1 MATTTTITKLL
12 FRRGNDSDREQ
23 TILASGEPGWTLDTK
38 RLWVG
43 DGVTP
48 GGYPALSAREDHL
61 HYVDTMPSGRRWTT
75 TSENN
80 FGGAQFLD
88 INIPGISN
96 SLAGE
101 SITDE
106 NQRWFHPVN
115 RDITTSHDMQF
126 VSTDAEISHTGSGV
140 FKISKSST
148 SSNYDNSINI
158 GDAIFIRPDG
168 RVDIKVPD
176 DAMLVFDAASAVFD
190 NGRYT
195 HFEDKSID
203 FNVVYDGIGSGR
215 EFTGEGHGA
224 MSEDTGIY
232 FAHNNYL
239 SAGFVKIGSV
249 GDETGWSTMELS
261 PTVYLRD
268 WEHWENDGFVDNVTR
283 RAGALRNQGDD
294 YVNGPVDGTY
304 TESWVG
310 AGKPVGSPHRAPK
323 PLVLHSVRPSL
334 NSAGTD
340 YLGTSF
346 DGNAHLVFE
355 AGLIVYDAGDPTT
368 GNYNAY
374 KLNQSLD
381 TRAIPTFA
389 GIKIEKPDG
398 TPGDPMGVSSGGT
411 GVNSFEAG
419 GVLYT
424 SGKHTDAKH
433 ASDLLSMSLQRG
445 DLMVGTTDYGVVKS
459 KFDHNEWIHVSYDA
473 TSNGVDYTLTP
484 DGKPSSDPGR
494 RDGVIYIGNKFAPD
508 YLKYNAEIRQQWFA
522 RWSHIKTDNLS
533 ISAVGTAEEP
543 RETATFRGD
552 YEGVQGSETYG
563 GTIRTEAYNTQKL
576 NERGVKISHNN
587 LAEKG
592 FSEATGDSDD
602 PTTHVGDWDLA
613 YFRGDSSKLVKAT
626 TMFAGLYKTTEDR
639 YFGDLVPTDQTT
651 VEKYTPQAYRNN
663 GMSIGGVTVNEEGH
677 VLGIRSKDFDIR
689 YPQLFH
695 IGNKAYRSSKGNG
708 LFSPNDFDQNV
719 SIVRKGTDASNR
731 SEEYLGFEV
740 NADRMYLHH
749 GGAAVETTYY
759 KSKDE
764 GESIDGYEYESDK
777 DTHVITSLIYND
789 YGTIKDFDTKNL
801 NEIFYD
807 KQQISVITDWV
818 DYRLDGHDTWM
829 QELSSQA
836 FLRDKDTHSA
846 GDKTINTKWLN
857 NSKVWFRGATTGRD
871 NKIWATDSDWN
882 FQASNAINIK
892 TSIGNNKS
900 VSWIQ
905 GSKDGRSLMSINT
918 SSDSTNY
925 DTQINMYYQNV
936 PCVTFEKGK
945 LHFNTAGSTALEE
958 ARTTIGDGLIQTE
971 DVNTDADVEVGKHLY
986 VGLNRSSGQDS
997 FIYFTDSSANDK
1009 TTNYIKYDDGDN
1021 RLETNSDLYLGNNL
1035 TVNKSAT
1042 VTQDLTV
1049 KRDVTIENDLV
1060 VSKESVFK
1068 EPVTTMEGIQIGG
1081 IHDGVEVNPEAANG
1095 TGIKWWNAT
1104 SNAYECEFKL
1114 DIIPWAGRRFVLDG
1128 APLKITSGSSNGLF
1142 VDSSVSFNTYNAK
1155 DAKISIGKGNTTND
1169 RAYGW
1174 LQYQSDLDQ
1183 FYLSDNFQIDGDT
1196 TVTKNLNV
1204 EGSISIGKNSGRT
1217 TTDSEIEFHDDKSDI
1232 KRKLIYDAGDQRF
1245 KIHYTPTDNNLYEIL
1260 HIGNI
1265 QNVLDNVISPPYI
1278 TDEDTAYDSDRL
1290 GGLLAEKYSL
1300 KTHNHN
1306 GVYVKNAGDTM
1317 TGNLHFELASGF
1329 AGQEWVSPNGG
1340 HIDWKNNKD
1349 EDFDGRIIYYQP
1361 GMVESNKGE
1370 FRIYTDGL
1378 QRLLSRSDGLF
1389 TDSDVVAHTSF
1400 SDERLKKNIT
1410 SLDSE
1415 QSLEKVLELSGVSF
1429 EWKDAPGKQ
1438 IGLIAQQ
1445 VEKVVPEVIDEKQRP
1460 IADDNSGEVYKRV
1473 DYEKLVPLLIESIK
1487 SLSAKVDEL
1496 ERKLDV

>member
-38 RLWVG
+38 RLWIG

-75 TSENN
+75 TAENN

-88 INIPGISN
+88 VNIPGLSN

-176 DAMLVFDAASAVFD
+176 DAMLVFDSASAVFD

-203 FNVVYDGIGSGR
+203 FNVVYDGVGADR
-215 EFTGEGHGA
+215 EYTGEGHGA

-239 SAGFVKIGSV
+239 SAGYMKIGSV
-249 GDETGWSTMELS
+249 GDETGWSTLEVS

-268 WEHWENDGFVDNVTR
+268 WEHWENDGFVQNVTR
-283 RAGALRNQGDD
+283 RAGALRNRGDSYID
-294 YVNGPVDGTY
+294 GPTDGTY

-310 AGKPVGSPHRAPK
+310 AGKSVGSPHRAPK
-323 PLVLHSVRPSL
+323 PLIFHSARPSL

-355 AGLIVYDAGDPTT
+355 AGLIVYDAGDPDT

-381 TRAIPTFA
+381 TRAVPTFA

-398 TPGDPMGVSSGGT
+398 SPGDPMGVSSGGT
-411 GVNSFEAG
+411 GVNAFNAG

-424 SGKHTDAKH
+424 SGKHTDPQH
-433 ASDLLSMSLQRG
+433 DSDLLSMSLQRG

-459 KFDHNEWIHVSYDA
+459 KFDHNPWIDISYDA
-473 TSNGVDYTLTP
+473 TANGVGQALTP
-484 DGKPSSDPGR
+484 DGAPSSEPGR

-522 RWSHIKTDNLS
+522 RWSHIKTDSLS
-533 ISAVGTAEEP
+533 ISAVGTSEEP

-552 YEGVQGSETYG
+552 YEGALGQETYG
-563 GTIRTEAYNTQKL
+563 GTIRTTAYNTQKL
-576 NERGVKISHNN
+576 NERGVQISHNN
-587 LAEKG
+587 LASKG
-592 FSEATGDSDD
+592 FSEAEGSSDD
-602 PTTHVGDWDLA
+602 STTHVGNWDLA
-613 YFRGDSSKLVKAT
+613 YFRGDSNKLVKAT
-626 TMFAGLYKTTEDR
+626 TMFAGLNKTTEDR
-639 YFGDLVPTDQTT
+639 YFGDLVPTDQAT

-663 GMSIGGVTVNEEGH
+663 GMAIGGVTINEEGH
-677 VLGIRSKDFDIR
+677 VLGIRSKDFDVR
-689 YPQLFH
+689 YTQLFH
-695 IGNKAYRSSKGNG
+695 IGNKDYRSSKGNG
-708 LFSPNDFDQNV
+708 LFSPDDFDQNV
-719 SIVRKGTDASNR
+719 SIVRRGTDANKR
-731 SEEYLGFEV
+731 SEEYLGLEV
-740 NADRMYLHH
+740 HEGRQYLHH

-764 GESIDGYEYESDK
+764 GENISGYEYESNK
-777 DTHVITSLIYND
+777 DTHAITSLIYND
-789 YGTIKDFDTKNL
+789 YGTIKDYDTKNL

-807 KQQISVITDWV
+807 KQQISVITDWI

-829 QELSSQA
+829 HELSSQA
-836 FLRDKDTHSA
+836 FLRDKDTQSA
-846 GDKTINTKWLN
+846 GDKAINTKWLN
-857 NSKVWFRGATTGRD
+857 SSKVWFRGATTGRD
-871 NKIWATDSDWN
+871 NKIWADNSNWN
-882 FQASNAINIK
+882 FEASSAINIK
-892 TSIGNNKS
+892 TGIGNNKS
-900 VSWIQ
+900 ATWYQ
-905 GSKDGRSLMSINT
+905 NTKDRKLMEINT
-918 SSDSTNY
+918 SAGSTNY

-936 PCVTFEKGK
+936 PCVTFEQGK
-945 LHFNTAGSTALEE
+945 LHFNTAGSTALNN
-958 ARTTIGDGLIQTE
+958 ARTTIGDGYIQTE
-971 DVNTDADVEVGKHLY
+971 DVNTDKDVEVGQHLY
-986 VGLNRSSGQDS
+986 VGLNRTSGQDS
-997 FIYFTDSSANDK
+997 FIYFNDSSASDK
-1009 TTNYIKYDDGDN
+1009 STNYIKYDDGDN
-1021 RLETNSDLYLGNNL
+1021 RFETNTNLYLGKNL
-1035 TVNKSAT
+1035 TVNQSAT

-1049 KRDVTIENDLV
+1049 KRDVSIEKELV
-1060 VSKESVFK
+1060 VTGDTHFK
-1068 EPVTTMEGIQIGG
+1068 NPATALEGVLIGG
-1081 IHDGVEVNPEAANG
+1081 KYGSGEWNPSAGNG
-1095 TGIKWWNAT
+1095 TGIKWWNT
-1104 SNAYECEFKL
+1104 GDQAYSQEFKL
-1114 DIIPWAGRRFVLDG
+1114 DIVPWSGLRFIIDG
-1128 APLKITSGSSNGLF
+1128 APLSVYSGSTSTGF
-1142 VDSSVSFNTYNAK
+1142 YVDAGVNFNTYGHK
-1155 DAKISIGKGNTTND
+1155 DGKISIGKGNSTNN
-1169 RAYGW
+1169 RTFAH

-1183 FYLSDNFQIDGDT
+1183 FYLSDDIQIDGAT
-1196 TVTKNLNV
+1196 TITKNLAV
-1204 EGSISIGKNSGRT
+1204 EGVLSIGKNSNTAGV
-1217 TTDSEIEFHDDKSDI
+1217 DSEIEFHDDKSDI

-1245 KIHYTPTDNNLYEIL
+1245 KIHYTPTDSTLYEIL

-1265 QNVLDNVISPPYI
+1265 QNVLDNVIDPPYI
-1278 TDEDTAYDSDRL
+1278 TDEDTAYDSARL
-1290 GGLLAEKYSL
+1290 GGLLANKYSL
-1300 KTHNHN
+1300 TTHNHN
-1306 GVYVKNAGDTM
+1306 GTYVRVSGETM
-1317 TGNLHFELASGF
+1317 TGNLNFTKGSGYI
-1329 AGQEWVSPNGG
+1329 AQEWTSPDGG
-1340 HIDWKNNKD
+1340 YIDWKNSGSENL
-1349 EDFDGRIIYYQP
+1349 DGRIIYHQP
-1361 GMVESNKGE
+1361 AKSGSNKGE
-1370 FRIYTDGL
+1370 FRIYTDGT
-1378 QRLLSRSDGLF
+1378 QRFLVRSDGVF
-1389 TDSDVVAHTSF
+1389 ASTDIIAHTSF

-1410 SLDSE
+1410 ALDSE
-1415 QSLEKVLELSGVSF
+1415 QSLNKVLELSGVSF
-1429 EWKDAPGKQ
+1429 EWKDTPGKQ

-1460 IADDNSGEVYKRV
+1460 IADDNTGEVYKRV

-1487 SLSAKVDEL
+1487 ELSAKVDEL
-1496 ERKLDV
+1496 ERKLEA